1 MIAFQR
7 EPSVVPA
14 KVEGEPTVNEP
25 VSVEELLARLR
36 QVEYLAD
43 TGLATALHLAV
54 RLRHP
59 LLLEGEAGVG
69 KTEAAKA
76 LARALDQPMIRLQCY
91 EGLDVHDAVYEW
103 NYGRQLLAIR
113 RSEAGGGVL
122 GDLYSEEFLI
132 RRPLLR
138 SLEGGVLLI
147 DELDRADDEFEA
159 FLLEFLGEFSVT
171 IPERGAFR
179 AVTPPVVVLTSN
191 RTRELHDAL
200 KRRCYYHWIEH
211 PTPER
216 ELEILR
222 ARLPGLGADLARDVA
237 TAVARLRAM
246 ELRKPPGIAESLD
259 WAQAL
264 GSLGVARLSAE
275 AAERTL
281 GVVLKYREDTALVQG
296 RGLSAVV
303 GA

>member
-1 MIAFQR
+1 
-7 EPSVVPA
+7 
-14 KVEGEPTVNEP
+14 VNEP
-25 VSVEELLARLR
+25 ASIEEMLARLR
-36 QVEYLAD
+36 QVEYLPD

-76 LARALDQPMIRLQCY
+76 LARVLDLPLIRLQCY

-113 RSEAGGGVL
+113 RSEAGGEAAP
-122 GDLYSEEFLI
+122 DLYGEEFLI
-132 RRPLLR
+132 RRPLLQA
-138 SLEGGVLLI
+138 LDGGVLLV

-159 FLLEFLGEFSVT
+159 YLLEFLGEFSVT
-171 IPERGAFR
+171 IPERGVLR
-179 AVTPPVVVLTSN
+179 AASPPVVILTSN

-200 KRRCYYHWIEH
+200 KRRCYYHWIEY
-211 PTPER
+211 PSPER

-222 ARLPGLGADLARDVA
+222 TRLPALGEALTRDVA
-237 TAVARLRAM
+237 TAVARLRGL

-264 GSLGVARLSAE
+264 DALGIERLDAE

-281 GVVLKYREDTALVQG
+281 GMVLKYREDAELVIG
-296 RGLSAVV
+296 RGLAAAV

>member
-1 MIAFQR
+1 MN
-7 EPSVVPA
+7 
-14 KVEGEPTVNEP
+14 EPT
-25 VSVEELLARLR
+25 SVEELLARLR

-43 TGLATALHLAV
+43 IGLATALYLAV

-69 KTEAAKA
+69 KTEAAKS
-76 LARALDQPMIRLQCY
+76 LARALGQPLIRLQCY

-113 RSEAGGGVL
+113 RSEAGGEAPD
-122 GDLYSEEFLI
+122 DLYTDEFLI
-132 RRPLLR
+132 RRPLLQA
-138 SLEGGVLLI
+138 LDGGVLLV

-171 IPERGAFR
+171 IPERGVFR
-179 AVTPPVVVLTSN
+179 AASLPIVVLTSN

-211 PTPER
+211 PTLER

-222 ARLPGLGADLARDVA
+222 ARLPHLNEALTRDVA
-237 TAVARLRAM
+237 TAVARLRAL

-264 GSLGVARLSAE
+264 GSLGVERLDQS

-281 GVVLKYREDTALVQG
+281 GIVLKYREDAELVRE
-296 RGLSAVV
+296 RGLAAVI

>member
-1 MIAFQR
+1 
-7 EPSVVPA
+7 
-14 KVEGEPTVNEP
+14 VNEP
-25 VSVEELLARLR
+25 TSVEELLARLR

-43 TGLATALHLAV
+43 IGLATALYLAV

-69 KTEAAKA
+69 KTEAAKS
-76 LARALDQPMIRLQCY
+76 LARALGQPLIRLQCY

-113 RSEAGGGVL
+113 RSEAGGEAPD
-122 GDLYSEEFLI
+122 DLYTDEFLI
-132 RRPLLR
+132 RRPLLQA
-138 SLEGGVLLI
+138 LDGGVLLV

-171 IPERGAFR
+171 IPERGVFR
-179 AVTPPVVVLTSN
+179 AASLPIVVLTSN

-211 PTPER
+211 PTLER

-222 ARLPGLGADLARDVA
+222 ARLPHLNEALTRDVA
-237 TAVARLRAM
+237 TAVARLRAL

-264 GSLGVARLSAE
+264 GSLGIERLDQS

-281 GVVLKYREDTALVQG
+281 GIVLKYREDAELVRE
-296 RGLSAVV
+296 RGLAAVI